1 MGKDFR
7 LRRFTAQNLSQLTTI
22 YSDRLKFY
30 DRVSEIDVIP
40 SLSQNMSDSLGNQS
54 NIVVFTLKDKLPN

>member
-7 LRRFTAQNLSQLTTI
+7 LRRFIVQNLSQLTTI
-22 YSDRLKFY
+22 YSDILKFQ

-40 SLSQNMSDSLGNQS
+40 SLSQNMSDSL
-54 NIVVFTLKDKLPN
+54 VVEAIKYCSFQLYTKR